1 MALQCASHAY
11 VLQTGQVVL
20 SGRAQDLLAAPEV
33 QRAYL
38 GMSETP

>member
-1 MALQCASHAY
+1 

-20 SGRAQDLLAAPEV
+20 SGRAADLLATPEV

-38 GMSETP
+38 GTGEAS